1 MERDELEG
9 ASIER
14 NRSKEK
20 DKLLIMINISTVAIT
35 KADQK
40 KTSFWGKVARNFSKH
55 ALKGVLTRMGKT
67 SNACWNKG
75 HSLLSE
81 WTRTKKD
88 MSHLNP
94 SGSSMEIFCP
104 KFMKRMSNECWRNL
118 TQNIFIFS
126 QKNSQI
132 GGLYFSTSERN
143 IKKTHSNTSTPG
155 TKR

>member
-1 MERDELEG
+1 LERDELEG

-67 SNACWNKG
+67 SNAC
-75 HSLLSE
+75 
-81 WTRTKKD
+81 
-88 MSHLNP
+88 
-94 SGSSMEIFCP
+94 
-104 KFMKRMSNECWRNL
+104 
-118 TQNIFIFS
+118 
-126 QKNSQI
+126 
-132 GGLYFSTSERN
+132 
-143 IKKTHSNTSTPG
+143 
-155 TKR
+155 